1 MRIAL
6 GLRIV
11 CVASLGV
18 MCGGCPPSEVPAQP
32 ALTLTPAVFPDD
44 SGLPSGS
51 GGLAW
56 VDGGSASGVA
66 AGVAAPVRT
75 WSYSGET
82 GPSHWADLQPE
93 FATCASGKEQSPL
106 PITSKT
112 DKDPALKALAFQYP
126 SIPLALL
133 NNGHTVQ
140 LVNTAAASV
149 TEGAATWKLAQ
160 MHFHAPSEHTLD
172 GKAFDAEV
180 HFVHKDDAGK
190 VAVVALFVKSGKENK
205 ALKAVLDEAPADA
218 ATDPKLVAG
227 ATVDLKAILQPA
239 LPHFVTYEGSLT
251 APPCTEGVTWFVMLA
266 PIEAS
271 ATQIARLHALMPG
284 DTNRP
289 LQPGDARKLRRY

>member
-1 MRIAL
+1 
-6 GLRIV
+6 
-11 CVASLGV
+11 
-18 MCGGCPPSEVPAQP
+18 
-32 ALTLTPAVFPDD
+32 LTPAVFPDD

-56 VDGGSASGVA
+56 LDGGSAS
-66 AGVAAPVRT
+66 AAPADAAAPPPV
-75 WSYSGET
+75 WSYSGAT
-82 GPSHWADLQPE
+82 GPAHWADLQPE

-106 PITSKT
+106 PISSKT

-140 LVNTAAASV
+140 VVNTAAASV
-149 TEGAATWKLAQ
+149 AEGASQWKLAQ

-172 GKAFDAEV
+172 GKTFDAEV

-190 VAVVALFVKSGKENK
+190 VAVVALLVKSGKENK
-205 ALKAVLDEAPADA
+205 ALKAALDEAPADVA
-218 ATDPKLVAG
+218 ADPEVVAG
-227 ATVDLKAILQPA
+227 AAVDLKAIIQPA

-251 APPCTEGVTWFVMLA
+251 APPCTEGVTWFVMLT

-271 ATQIARLHALMPG
+271 AIQIARLHALMPG

-289 LQPGDARKLRRY
+289 LEPAEGRKLRRY